1 MNIYPNLQRQLRSKP
16 IFYRYAKGKLSLS
29 QISHNRPLT
38 KTAFA
43 PRAVVDLKKGFDDEN
58 YWEESKAIFK
68 NHYTSRESQ
77 SLLSKFKDT
86 GANGS
91 DGLFDNPYLDSPKG
105 LKQFSKDSLRYA
117 HDLVRKMKTDTSK
130 DGLVKYVLRLD
141 QLSDTLCRVIDLCEF
156 IRSVH
161 PDDRF
166 IEAAQNCH
174 EEMFEF
180 MNILNTDVD
189 LCKTLA
195 FVLKDQ
201 EISSELSQEEL
212 KVGNILL
219 EDFKKSGIYMNP
231 EARTQFISL
240 SQDISIVG
248 QDFITN
254 VDAVEHSYISV
265 PVRDLDQD
273 EVGPV
278 VMNQLSKDITGTYYK
293 VPTYGSIPFI
303 LLRTCQNEGIR
314 SKIWTSLHSSSKD
327 QIKRLTQ
334 LVKLRAILARIMG
347 KDSYAAYQLGGKMA
361 KNPHDVKMF
370 LESLM
375 TFSRGATAK
384 ELKPIAEIKCKRLGK
399 PIPQNDEEIFSSV
412 RPWDRD
418 YYTFQIKSQ
427 NEQNKQFQSV
437 PLSMYFTI
445 GSVIEGLSDIFKK
458 IYGISFEL
466 SPTKPKE
473 IWAPD
478 VRKITVTSEKDGPI
492 GVIYCDLFERQGKPS
507 SPAHFTV
514 CCSREMY
521 PKENNEN
528 IMQIGIDSNGVK
540 FQLPIISLVCSFARS
555 HEGACLLQ
563 LNEIETLFHEMG
575 HAMHSMLGRTKLQNI
590 SGTRCATDFV
600 ELPSILMEH
609 FAKDERVLSIIGR
622 HYISGEQV
630 PIDLVRDQ
638 LRESSF
644 LQNCENFAQAKM
656 SMLDQRLHDE
666 SIVENI
672 DTLDVVKVYQD
683 LEKELKVLTDNK
695 TNWCGKFGHLFG
707 YGATYY
713 SYLFDRAIAAKIWNH
728 LFAKNPYS
736 RANGDIFK
744 DSVLKWGGL
753 KDPWSC
759 VADVLDIPELKQGD
773 TNAIKCIAEVE
784 DL

>member
-1 MNIYPNLQRQLRSKP
+1 MYIYPRLQRQFYLKP
-16 IFYRYAKGKLSLS
+16 LFYRYAKSKLNLSQLSL
-29 QISHNRPLT
+29 NRPLT
-38 KTAFA
+38 KAAYA
-43 PRAVVDLKKGFDDEN
+43 PQEVIDLKRGFDDEI
-58 YWEESKAIFK
+58 YWEESKARIK
-68 NHYTSRESQ
+68 QQCTYQNAH
-77 SLLSKFKDT
+77 SLFSKFKNNNSHD
-86 GANGS
+86 S
-91 DGLFDNPYLDSPKG
+91 DGLFENPYLDSPKG
-105 LKQFSKDSLRYA
+105 LRQFSKDSLKYA
-117 HDLVRKMKTDTSK
+117 HELVNKMKSDTSK
-130 DGLVKYVLRLD
+130 DGLTKYVLRLD

-161 PDDRF
+161 PDNSF
-166 IEAAQNCH
+166 IEAAQSCH

-195 FVLKDQ
+195 YVLEDP
-201 EISSELSQEEL
+201 EISAGLSQEEM
-212 KVGNILL
+212 KVGKILL

-231 EARTQFISL
+231 EARDQFISL

-254 VDAVEHSYISV
+254 VDVVQDSYISV
-265 PVRDLDQD
+265 PVRDLDAD
-273 EVGPV
+273 EVSPV
-278 VMNQLSKDITGTYYK
+278 VINQLSKDITGYHYK
-293 VPTYGSIPFI
+293 IPCYGSIPFI
-303 LLRTCQNEGIR
+303 LLRTCQNENIR
-314 SKIWTSLHSSSKD
+314 SKIWSSLHSSSKE
-327 QIKRLTQ
+327 QINRLTQ
-334 LVKLRAILARIMG
+334 LVKLRAILARIMR
-347 KDSYAAYQLGGKMA
+347 KDSYAAYQLEGKMA

-370 LESLM
+370 LESLIQF
-375 TFSRGATAK
+375 TRGATAK
-384 ELKPIAEIKCKRLGK
+384 ELKPIADMKCKSLGD
-399 PIPQNDEEIFSSV
+399 PLPQNDEEVFLNV

-418 YYTFQIKSQ
+418 YYSFQLKSQ
-427 NEQNKQFQSV
+427 KEQNKPFQSP

-445 GSVIEGLSDIFKK
+445 GSVIDGLSDIFQK
-458 IYGISFEL
+458 IYGISFAL

-478 VRKITVTSEKDGPI
+478 VRKIIVTSEKEGPI

-521 PKENNEN
+521 SKENNEK
-528 IMQIGIDSNGVK
+528 IMQIGVDSNDVK
-540 FQLPIISLVCSFARS
+540 FQLPIISLVCSFTRS
-555 HEGACLLQ
+555 SEGACLLQ

-609 FAKDERVLSIIGR
+609 FARDERVLSNIGR
-622 HYISGEQV
+622 HYLSGEQV
-630 PIDLVRDQ
+630 PINLVRDQ

-644 LQNCENFAQAKM
+644 LQNCETFAQAKM

-666 SIVENI
+666 DVIENI
-672 DTLDVVKVYQD
+672 DTLNVVKIYQD
-683 LEKELKVLTDNK
+683 LEKELKVLVDDK

-713 SYLFDRAIAAKIWNH
+713 SYLFDRAIAAKIWDH

-736 RANGDIFK
+736 RDNGDIFK
-744 DSVLKWGGL
+744 NNVLKWGGL
-753 KDPWSC
+753 KDPWNC
-759 VADVLDIPELKQGD
+759 VADVLDNPELKKGD
-773 TNAIKCIAEVE
+773 TNAIKYIAEVE

>member
-1 MNIYPNLQRQLRSKP
+1 MNVYPRLQRQLRLKP
-16 IFYRYAKGKLSLS
+16 IFYRYAKGKLSVS
-29 QISHNRPLT
+29 QLTYNRSLT
-38 KTAFA
+38 KASYP
-43 PRAVVDLKKGFDDEN
+43 PRAAVDLKKGFDDEN

-68 NHYTSRESQ
+68 NHYSSSEPQ
-77 SLLSKFKDT
+77 SLFSKFKNTSYD
-86 GANGS
+86 GS

-105 LKQFSKDSLRYA
+105 LKRFSKDSLKYA
-117 HDLVRKMKTDTSK
+117 HDLVSKMKTDTSR

-141 QLSDTLCRVIDLCEF
+141 QLSDTLCRVIDLCEL

-166 IEAAQNCH
+166 IEAAQSCH

-195 FVLKDQ
+195 HVLKDH
-201 EISSELSQEEL
+201 EISSRLSQEEL
-212 KVGNILL
+212 KVGKILL

-254 VDAVEHSYISV
+254 VDAVKDLYINV
-265 PVRDLDQD
+265 PVKDLDQD
-273 EVGPV
+273 EVGPA
-278 VMNQLSKDITGTYYK
+278 VMNQLSKDISGSYYK
-293 VPTYGSIPFI
+293 IPSYGSIPFI
-303 LLRTCQNEGIR
+303 LLRTCRNEDIR
-314 SKIWTSLHSSSKD
+314 SKIWASLHSSSKE
-327 QIKRLTQ
+327 QINRLTQ

-347 KDSYAAYQLGGKMA
+347 KESYAAYQLGGKMA
-361 KNPHDVKMF
+361 KEPHDVKMF

-375 TFSRGATAK
+375 KFSKSATAK
-384 ELKPIAEIKCKRLGK
+384 ELKPIADMKCKSLGK
-399 PIPQNDEEIFSSV
+399 PIPQSDEEIFHSV

-418 YYTFQIKSQ
+418 YYSFQIQS
-427 NEQNKQFQSV
+427 QNKQNKQIQSV
-437 PLSMYFTI
+437 SLSTYFTI
-445 GSVIEGLSDIFKK
+445 GSVIQGLSDIFKT

-478 VRKITVTSEKDGPI
+478 VRKIIVTSEKDGPI

-521 PKENNEN
+521 PKENNES
-528 IMQIGIDSNGVK
+528 IMQIGMDNNGVK
-540 FQLPIISLVCSFARS
+540 FQLPIISLVCSFSRS
-555 HEGACLLQ
+555 SEGACLLQ

-609 FAKDERVLSIIGR
+609 FAKDERVLLNIGR

-630 PIDLVRDQ
+630 PKSLVRDQ
-638 LRESSF
+638 IRESSF

-666 SIVENI
+666 TIVETI
-672 DTLDVVKVYQD
+672 DTLDVVKIYQD
-683 LEKELKVLTDNK
+683 LEKELDVLVDNR

-736 RANGDIFK
+736 RANGNIFK

-759 VADVLDIPELKQGD
+759 VADVLDNPELKKGD